1 MRGTAYYCTV
11 EELQER
17 GRDNIPEQFRSNTH
31 LIYSSPAT
39 LAFNSPGAEGFG
51 VKRAGL
57 AIPDSIDRK
66 STRLN
71 SSHWKQSRMPSSA

>member
-31 LIYSSPAT
+31 LIYLT
-39 LAFNSPGAEGFG
+39 RRER
-51 VKRAGL
+51 K
-57 AIPDSIDRK
+57 DS
-66 STRLN
+66 
-71 SSHWKQSRMPSSA
+71 A